1 VTVDKLSPPRCGGSK
16 KGVTAGPERAAE
28 KMIFSASPLLR
39 GEKSFPLATDYFA
52 DVMDFT

>member
-1 VTVDKLSPPRCGGSK
+1 VSAS
-16 KGVTAGPERAAE
+16 PERTAE
-28 KMIFSASPLLR
+28 KIFSAPQRLG